1 MQPLATMLICER
13 SACIGTSTKG
23 GAIVVQTGVRE
34 DRLTGADPLGPMDP
48 LRHFRGLGLAPAL
61 SSEGLGWRGIKAER
75 FRYSS
80 REAEQPPFEN
90 HLIALALS
98 PWRVERHR
106 DGRAEKVSHSPGD
119 VGLVPAGGPPA
130 RWAFHEGEVD
140 QLNLSLEPA
149 LVEEVA
155 AEIGADGAELLEI
168 LPTRES
174 LIERFALSL
183 KAELE
188 AGGAL
193 GGKLYAESLAN
204 ALAVHLLREHSSLG
218 GRAKC
223 RARSADREP
232 KRGLLRSALR
242 RALDYIGDNLA
253 SDLSLAGMAAAAGLS
268 PNHFS
273 NLFKRST
280 GLPPHQYVIRQRI
293 EKAKALL
300 AGTDLPVG
308 VVAWDCGFSDQAHLT
323 RHFKRLVG
331 TTPARFRR

>member
-1 MQPLATMLICER
+1 MLICER
-13 SACIGTSTKG
+13 SAGIGTSTKG

-34 DRLTGADPLGPMDP
+34 DRLTDADPLGPMDP

-90 HLIALALS
+90 HLITLALS

-155 AEIGADGAELLEI
+155 AEIEADGAELLET
-168 LPTRES
+168 LPTRDP
-174 LIERFALSL
+174 LIEWFALSL

-218 GRAKC
+218 GRAKR
-223 RARSADREP
+223 RAQSADCGGP
-232 KRGLLRSALR
+232 TGGLPRSALR

-253 SDLSLAGMAAAAGLS
+253 SDPSLAAMAAAAGLS

-273 NLFKRST
+273 KLFKRST
-280 GLPPHQYVIRQRI
+280 GLPPHQYVVRERT

-308 VVAWDCGFSDQAHLT
+308 VVARNCGFSDQAHLT
-323 RHFKRLVG
+323 RHFRRLVG